1 MCQGPCCSHTPGCV
15 SEQLSRLSRLQAI
28 SCFCALPPGEALQ
41 VLAARHRALP
51 NRCITASLHHAPPTS
66 TQTAPP
72 MCSTTRVTNK
82 DIFVTSFKD
91 STALVQL
98 TERENKA
105 QSRSSTDL
113 VAILR
118 NGHLH
123 CKRSLQTQ
131 VCIRDAC
138 LLRVDDA
145 KLIRLDALTC
155 TWHPW
160 NGSNPSCRIL
170 LMSLHSW
177 KQQQPLHNIITRPML
192 PCKRTCRKIQPQ
204 PASFSKC
211 VRVHQVTARR
221 SLQYPNWLKS

>member
-15 SEQLSRLSRLQAI
+15 SEQPLSRLQAI
-28 SCFCALPPGEALQ
+28 SRFCGLLC
-41 VLAARHRALP
+41 LRAKLCKSWLLDTEP
-51 NRCITASLHHAPPTS
+51 CPIDASLHHAPPTS

-204 PASFSKC
+204 PASFSKW
-211 VRVHQVTARR
+211 
-221 SLQYPNWLKS
+221 YIK